1 MKKWLVRNTDNA
13 LAMKLKTDTGLPML
27 LCSLLVGRGIYTA
40 EQAQQ
45 YFNGT
50 ELSDPLLIADMDK
63 AVQAIEAA
71 VDNEIKIT
79 VYGDYDC
86 DGVTSTVML
95 FTHLDAIGADVNWY
109 IPTREEGY
117 GLNENAIRKL
127 HEDGTG
133 LIITVDN
140 GVSAVNEAELIY
152 ELGMKLVVTDHHQ
165 LPEILP
171 KAEAIVNPHLS
182 LIHI

>member
-1 MKKWLVRNTDNA
+1 MKKWLVRNTDNT
-13 LAMKLKTDTGLPML
+13 LAMKLKTDTGLPIL

-40 EQAQQ
+40 DQAQQ

-63 AVQAIEAA
+63 AVQAIEEA
-71 VDNEIKIT
+71 VDNEVKIT

-95 FTHLDAIGADVNWY
+95 YTHLDAIGADVQWY

-127 HEDGTG
+127 HDDGTG

-152 ELGMKLVVTDHHQ
+152 ELGMKLVITDHHQ

-171 KAEAIVNPHLS
+171 KL
-182 LIHI
+182 